1 MTQSNNPLIDHL
13 KSLISESQNPVSL
26 AIDLEDS
33 LGIVSI
39 INEQDHQVS
48 QAITDELPNIARAV
62 DRIVAQLQ
70 AGGRLIYIGAGT
82 SGRMGVLDA
91 VECMPTFGVDED
103 LVTAII
109 AGGEQAM
116 FRAQEGAEDNAD
128 AGAMDLQN
136 INLNKTDVVVGIAAS
151 GRTPYVIGA
160 LQYARQLG
168 AATIAVSCNPES
180 AISQQADVAIV
191 PVVGPE
197 VITGSTRMK
206 AGTAQKLV
214 LNMLSTA
221 SMIKLGKTYHN
232 YMVDVKTT
240 NDKLLARGTRM
251 VMEITGVSQQQAE
264 QTLVQADNSV
274 KTALYM
280 ILAGVDK
287 TQAEADLS
295 AADGFLRR
303 ALQTRQSQS

>member
-1 MTQSNNPLIDHL
+1 MTQRNNPLIDHL
-13 KSLISESQNPVSL
+13 KSLISESQNPASL

-48 QAITDELPNIARAV
+48 QAISDELPNIARAV

-103 LVTAII
+103 LVTAIM

-136 INLNKTDVVVGIAAS
+136 IRLTATDVVVGIAAS

-160 LQYARQLG
+160 LKYARQLG

-180 AISQQADVAIV
+180 AISQQADVAIA

-264 QTLVQADNSV
+264 QTLVQADQSV

>member
-1 MTQSNNPLIDHL
+1 MAQSNNPLIDHL
-13 KSLISESQNPVSL
+13 KSLISESQNPASL

-91 VECMPTFGVDED
+91 VECVPTFGVDED
-103 LVTAII
+103 LVTAIM
-109 AGGEQAM
+109 AGGKQAM

-136 INLNKTDVVVGIAAS
+136 IKLTATDVVVGIAAS

-160 LQYARQLG
+160 LKYARQLG
-168 AATIAVSCNPES
+168 AATIALSCNPDS
-180 AISQQADVAIV
+180 AISQHADVAIA
-191 PVVGPE
+191 PAVGPE

-264 QTLVQADNSV
+264 QTLVQADHSV

-303 ALQTRQSQS
+303 ALQTWQSQS

>member
-1 MTQSNNPLIDHL
+1 MTQRNNPLIDHL
-13 KSLISESQNPVSL
+13 KSLISESQNPASL

-103 LVTAII
+103 LVTAIM
-109 AGGEQAM
+109 AGGKQAM

-136 INLNKTDVVVGIAAS
+136 IKLTATDVVVGIAAS
-151 GRTPYVIGA
+151 GRTPYVVGA
-160 LQYARQLG
+160 LKYARQLG

-180 AISQQADVAIV
+180 AISQQADVAIA

-264 QTLVQADNSV
+264 QTLVQADHSV

>member
-1 MTQSNNPLIDHL
+1 MTQRNNPLMDHL
-13 KSLISESQNPVSL
+13 KSLISESQNPASL

-48 QAITDELPNIARAV
+48 QAISDELPNIARAV

-103 LVTAII
+103 LVTAIM

-136 INLNKTDVVVGIAAS
+136 IRLTATDVVVGIAAS

-160 LQYARQLG
+160 LKYARQLG

-180 AISQQADVAIV
+180 AISQQADVAIA

-264 QTLVQADNSV
+264 QTLVQADQSV

>member
-13 KSLISESQNPVSL
+13 KSLISESQNPASL

-180 AISQQADVAIV
+180 AISQQAEVAIA

-240 NDKLLARGTRM
+240 NEKLLARGTRM
-251 VMEITGVSQQQAE
+251 VTEITGVSQQQAE
-264 QTLVQADNSV
+264 QTLMQADHSV

-295 AADGFLRR
+295 VADGFLRR
-303 ALQTRQSQS
+303 ALQTRESQS

>member
-1 MTQSNNPLIDHL
+1 MTQRNNPLMDHL
-13 KSLISESQNPVSL
+13 KSLISESQNPASL

-48 QAITDELPNIARAV
+48 QAISDELPNIARAV

-70 AGGRLIYIGAGT
+70 VGGRLIYIGAGT

-91 VECMPTFGVDED
+91 VECVPTFGVDED
-103 LVTAII
+103 LVTAIM
-109 AGGEQAM
+109 AGGKQAM

-136 INLNKTDVVVGIAAS
+136 INLNTTDVVVGIAAS

-160 LQYARQLG
+160 LKYARQLG

-180 AISQQADVAIV
+180 AISQQAEVAIA

-264 QTLVQADNSV
+264 QTLVQADHSV

-295 AADGFLRR
+295 TADGFLRR

>member
-1 MTQSNNPLIDHL
+1 MAQSNNPLIDHL
-13 KSLISESQNPVSL
+13 NSLISESQNPASL

-62 DRIVAQLQ
+62 DRIVAKLQ

-103 LVTAII
+103 LVTAIM
-109 AGGEQAM
+109 AGGKQAM

-128 AGAMDLQN
+128 AGAIDLQN
-136 INLNKTDVVVGIAAS
+136 IKLTATDVVVGIAAS

-160 LQYARQLG
+160 LKYARQLG
-168 AATIAVSCNPES
+168 AATIAVSCNTDS
-180 AISQQADVAIV
+180 AISQQADVAIA

-264 QTLVQADNSV
+264 QTLVQADHSV
-274 KTALYM
+274 KTALYI

>member
-1 MTQSNNPLIDHL
+1 MAQNNNPLIDHL
-13 KSLISESQNPVSL
+13 KSLISESQNPASL

-91 VECMPTFGVDED
+91 VECMPTFGIDED

-116 FRAQEGAEDNAD
+116 FRAKEGAEDNAD

-180 AISQQADVAIV
+180 AISQQAEVAIA

-240 NDKLLARGTRM
+240 NEKLLARGTRM

-303 ALQTRQSQS
+303 ALQTRESQS

>member
-13 KSLISESQNPVSL
+13 KSLISESQNPASL

-48 QAITDELPNIARAV
+48 LAITDELPNIARAV

-91 VECMPTFGVDED
+91 VECMPTFGIDED
-103 LVTAII
+103 LVTAIM
-109 AGGEQAM
+109 AGGKQAM

-136 INLNKTDVVVGIAAS
+136 INMSTTDVVVGIAAS
-151 GRTPYVIGA
+151 GRTPYVLGA

-180 AISQQADVAIV
+180 AISQQADVAIA

-240 NDKLLARGTRM
+240 NEKLLARGTRM

>member
-13 KSLISESQNPVSL
+13 KSLISESQNPASL

-180 AISQQADVAIV
+180 AISQQAEVAIA

-240 NDKLLARGTRM
+240 NEKLLARGTRM
-251 VMEITGVSQQQAE
+251 VTEITGVSQQQAE

-287 TQAEADLS
+287 TEAEADLS

>member
-1 MTQSNNPLIDHL
+1 MAQRNNPLIDHL
-13 KSLISESQNPVSL
+13 KSLISESQNPASL

-33 LGIVSI
+33 QGIVSI

-91 VECMPTFGVDED
+91 VECMPTFGIDED

-116 FRAQEGAEDNAD
+116 FRAKEGAEDNAD

-180 AISQQADVAIV
+180 AISQQAEVAIA

-240 NDKLLARGTRM
+240 NEKLLARGTRM
-251 VMEITGVSQQQAE
+251 VMEVTGVSQQQAE

-303 ALQTRQSQS
+303 ALQTRESQS

>member
-1 MTQSNNPLIDHL
+1 MTQRNNPLIDHL
-13 KSLISESQNPVSL
+13 KSLISESQNPASL

-48 QAITDELPNIARAV
+48 QSITDELPNIARAV
-62 DRIVAQLQ
+62 DRTVAQLQ

-103 LVTAII
+103 LVTAIM

-136 INLNKTDVVVGIAAS
+136 IRLTATDVVVGIAAS

-160 LQYARQLG
+160 LKYARQLG

-180 AISQQADVAIV
+180 AISQQADVAIA

-264 QTLVQADNSV
+264 QTLVQADHSV

>member
-1 MTQSNNPLIDHL
+1 MTQRNNPLIDHL
-13 KSLISESQNPVSL
+13 KSLISESQNPASL

-33 LGIVSI
+33 LGIISI

-103 LVTAII
+103 LVTAIM

-136 INLNKTDVVVGIAAS
+136 IRLTATDVVVGIAAS

-160 LQYARQLG
+160 LKYARQLG

-180 AISQQADVAIV
+180 AISQQADVAIA

-206 AGTAQKLV
+206 AGTAQKMV

-264 QTLVQADNSV
+264 QTLVQADQSV

>member
-1 MTQSNNPLIDHL
+1 MTQRNNPLMDHL
-13 KSLISESQNPVSL
+13 KSLISESQNPASL

-48 QAITDELPNIARAV
+48 QAISDELPNIARAV

-70 AGGRLIYIGAGT
+70 VGGRLIYIGAGT

-91 VECMPTFGVDED
+91 VECVPTFGVDED
-103 LVTAII
+103 LVTAIM
-109 AGGEQAM
+109 AGGKQAM

-136 INLNKTDVVVGIAAS
+136 IRLTATDVVVGIAAS

-160 LQYARQLG
+160 LKYARQLG

-180 AISQQADVAIV
+180 AISQQAEVAIA

-264 QTLVQADNSV
+264 QTLVQADHSV

-295 AADGFLRR
+295 TADGFLRR

>member
-1 MTQSNNPLIDHL
+1 MAQRNNPLIDHL
-13 KSLISESQNPVSL
+13 KSLISESQNPASL

-33 LGIVSI
+33 QGIVSI

-103 LVTAII
+103 LVTAIM
-109 AGGEQAM
+109 AGGKQAM

-180 AISQQADVAIV
+180 AISQQADVAIA

-240 NDKLLARGTRM
+240 NEKLLARGTRM

>member
-136 INLNKTDVVVGIAAS
+136 IKLTATDVVVGIAAS
-151 GRTPYVIGA
+151 GRTPYVLGA
-160 LQYARQLG
+160 LKYARQLG

-180 AISQQADVAIV
+180 AISQQADVAIA

-240 NDKLLARGTRM
+240 NEKLLARGTRM

-264 QTLVQADNSV
+264 QTLVQADHSV

-303 ALQTRQSQS
+303 ALQTRESQS

>member
-1 MTQSNNPLIDHL
+1 MTQRNNPLIDHL
-13 KSLISESQNPVSL
+13 KSLISESQNPASL

-70 AGGRLIYIGAGT
+70 VGGRLIYIGAGT

-91 VECMPTFGVDED
+91 VECVPTFGVDED
-103 LVTAII
+103 LVTAIM
-109 AGGEQAM
+109 AGGKQAM

-136 INLNKTDVVVGIAAS
+136 INLNTTDVVVGIAAS

-160 LQYARQLG
+160 LKYARQLG

-180 AISQQADVAIV
+180 AISQQADVAIA

-264 QTLVQADNSV
+264 QTLVQADHSV

-303 ALQTRQSQS
+303 ALQTRQSQF

>member
-1 MTQSNNPLIDHL
+1 MTQRNNPLIDHL
-13 KSLISESQNPVSL
+13 KSLISESQNPASL

-70 AGGRLIYIGAGT
+70 VGGRLIYIGAGT

-91 VECMPTFGVDED
+91 VECVPTFGVDED
-103 LVTAII
+103 LVTAIM
-109 AGGEQAM
+109 AGGKQAM

-136 INLNKTDVVVGIAAS
+136 INLNTTDVVVGIAAS

-160 LQYARQLG
+160 LKYARQLG

-180 AISQQADVAIV
+180 AISQQADVAIA

-264 QTLVQADNSV
+264 QTLVQADHSV

-295 AADGFLRR
+295 AAAGFLRR

>member
-1 MTQSNNPLIDHL
+1 MAQRNNPLIDHL
-13 KSLISESQNPVSL
+13 KSLISESQNPASL

-39 INEQDHQVS
+39 INEQDHLVS
-48 QAITDELPNIARAV
+48 QAITDELANIARAV

-180 AISQQADVAIV
+180 AISQQAEVAIA

>member
-180 AISQQADVAIV
+180 AISQQAEVAIA

-240 NDKLLARGTRM
+240 NEKLLARGTRM

-303 ALQTRQSQS
+303 ALQTRESQS

>member
-1 MTQSNNPLIDHL
+1 MTQRNNPLIDHL
-13 KSLISESQNPVSL
+13 KSLISESQNPASL

-70 AGGRLIYIGAGT
+70 VGGRLIYIGAGT

-91 VECMPTFGVDED
+91 VECVPTFGVDED
-103 LVTAII
+103 LVTAIM
-109 AGGEQAM
+109 AGGKQAM

-136 INLNKTDVVVGIAAS
+136 INLNTTDVVVGIAAS

-160 LQYARQLG
+160 LKYARQLG

-180 AISQQADVAIV
+180 AISQQADVAIA

-206 AGTAQKLV
+206 AGTAQKMV

-264 QTLVQADNSV
+264 QTLVQADHSV

-303 ALQTRQSQS
+303 ALQTRQSQF